1 MMMKDRNIERNIKS
15 VTQRPEV
22 SNYCWRNRTD
32 RLAQCRVATNPQFVK
47 KKEKEKRKKRKK
59 NEAISAKCNNV

>member
-1 MMMKDRNIERNIKS
+1 MKVGNIERNIKS

-47 KKEKEKRKKRKK
+47 KKKKKKRKKRKK